1 MLLHLISPMTFFSV
15 SIFTGFSSLSIPG
28 HGQESQRESQA
39 RHSEASG
46 TAGKRIGHGL
56 VMCLEIQI
64 FATSVKRTLEPLTAT
79 KLIHIPLWPRQPMT
93 FTLKASAAD
102 WEWENW
108 NDPNAGG
115 HGYPSLDFGTAGED
129 LARCFAKESFVQD
142 LQPQLKYIT
151 STL

>member
-1 MLLHLISPMTFFSV
+1 
-15 SIFTGFSSLSIPG
+15 
-28 HGQESQRESQA
+28 
-39 RHSEASG
+39 
-46 TAGKRIGHGL
+46 
-56 VMCLEIQI
+56 
-64 FATSVKRTLEPLTAT
+64 
-79 KLIHIPLWPRQPMT
+79 MT

-142 LQPQLKYIT
+142 LQPQLSKVHHKYALILEWKYIA
-151 STL
+151 SQIAQ